1 MFRDAWFLARH
12 DVRHMLRARETLLWT
27 FFMPV
32 VFFFFIGSI
41 TGGFGRQRGPRDKDP
56 LVVEAHPQAGFLESA
71 LEQEL
76 EAVGFDVKAPTEVP
90 ADSEIPRLSIPAAF
104 TDSVLAGRPTKVVL
118 TRQGEADLGG
128 DYDRF
133 RVQRAAFTVL
143 GHLVAAAEGDHPPTP
158 EGLSIVAAA
167 PQPLRLE
174 VVPAGRRRQV
184 PVGFEQ
190 AVPGTMVMFT
200 LIVLLTSGAVLLVIE
215 RQEGLLRRLASS
227 PLDRRSVLLG
237 KWGGRMLLGLIQI
250 GFAMGIGTLLFK
262 MRWGPNL
269 PMLLLVLLFY
279 AGFTALLGILLGS
292 LARSEGQAV
301 GLGIFV
307 SNVFA
312 ALGGCWWPIE
322 ITPPWM
328 QKLALVFP
336 TGWAMDALHKLVSF
350 GAPPSSVIPH
360 LGIFSLGIVIA
371 AWGVSRAF
379 RFQ

>member
-12 DVRHMLRARETLLWT
+12 DLRHMLRTRETLVWT

-41 TGGFGRQRGPRDKDP
+41 TGGFGRRGGPRGKDL
-56 LVVEAHPQAGFLESA
+56 LVVDPHPQAGFLA
-71 LEQEL
+71 AAFEQEL
-76 EAVGFDVKAPTEVP
+76 ETIGFDVKAPADVP
-90 ADSEIPRLSIPAAF
+90 ANSEAPRLSIPAAF
-104 TDSVLAGRPTKVVL
+104 TDSVLAGRPTTVIL
-118 TRQGEADLGG
+118 TRQGEADIGG

-143 GHLVAAAEGDHPPTP
+143 GHLVAAAEGGHPPTL

-167 PQPLRLE
+167 PKPLRLE

-184 PVGFEQ
+184 PNGFEQ

-200 LIVLLTSGAVLLVIE
+200 LLVLLTSGAVLLVIE

-227 PLDRRSVLLG
+227 PLDRSSVLLG
-237 KWGGRMLLGLIQI
+237 KWGGRMLLGAIQI
-250 GFAMGIGTLLFK
+250 GFAMAIGTIGFK

-269 PMLLLVLLFY
+269 PMLLVVLLFY

-301 GLGIFV
+301 GLGV
-307 SNVFA
+307 LASNVFA

-328 QKLALVFP
+328 QKLAMVFP

-360 LGIFSLGIVIA
+360 LAVFSLGMVLA
-371 AWGVSRAF
+371 AWGVFRAF